1 MIQAVGGR
9 GRVML
14 PRNRA
19 EGGIG
24 TGLKWRMVEQQGIRS
39 LYKACLEKY
48 ATAQQFPLLLR
59 NTHLQRQSQDI
70 LLYFRSS
77 LGT

>member
-24 TGLKWRMVEQQGIRS
+24 KGLKRRMVEQPGMRS
-39 LYKACLEKY
+39 LYRALKRRQACARAIPE
-48 ATAQQFPLLLR
+48 AGGR
-59 NTHLQRQSQDI
+59 
-70 LLYFRSS
+70 
-77 LGT
+77 